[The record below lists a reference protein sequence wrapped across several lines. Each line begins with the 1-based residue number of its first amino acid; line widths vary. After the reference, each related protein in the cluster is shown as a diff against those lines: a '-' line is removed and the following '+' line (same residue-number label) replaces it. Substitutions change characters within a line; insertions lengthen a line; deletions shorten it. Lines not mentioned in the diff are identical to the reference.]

1 MIINARTGHHINSEY
16 TIAEV
21 CLETSHSV
29 LNYVSYDPVVSEVY
43 HGVYLLAEYRHL
55 SHICLTSVSLA
66 QGSGC
71 QSPGHWAL
79 DD

>member
-16 TIAEV
+16 TMAEV
-21 CLETSHSV
+21 CLETSHNM
-29 LNYVSYDPVVSEVY
+29 LNYVSYDPVVSELY
-43 HGVYLLAEYRHL
+43 HGVYLLAEVQ
-55 SHICLTSVSLA
+55 TSVSLA

-71 QSPGHWAL
+71 HSPGHWAL